1 MHDPDAIRAAVRTLL
16 AQRED
21 RPILDSWM
29 RGLDRDLSRQLGAAG
44 WIGMT
49 WPPPFGDGAS
59 QMARLALTEELLRR
73 GAPVSAHW
81 TADRQIGPSL
91 IRYGSKALQEEFLP
105 RIRQGDL
112 VVGIGLSE
120 PDAGSD
126 LAAIRTRARRVDG
139 GWVVDGT
146 KVWTTSAHEAE
157 VTYLLAR
164 TGDPGDRKEGLT
176 EFLVDIHSPGLTVR
190 PILELGGEHH
200 FNEMVFESVFVPE
213 ERVVGTVGDGWRQA
227 ADTLAFERG
236 GAERYLSDYPLVVA
250 AIDRLRSSRD
260 GGATAAIGGI
270 AGRMV
275 ALRRL
280 NVELARSLDEGEVP
294 GLLAAELKLLG
305 TLLEQDV
312 VEAAREV
319 AAVCGSSAELERLLA
334 QGITAMP
341 AATIRGGTSEV
352 MRTIIGRAESGRHQ
366 ARAFS
371 PEFRPVVDDVLRGA
385 SEADPDVLRKTLTEL
400 GWYDVGCRDESGE
413 ETGTLADLA
422 EIAAGVGRH
431 AAPIEVWPEALAASA
446 LDADEVARRRLVL
459 RAAALLGAIETATAL
474 TAEHVATR
482 HQFGKPLIAFQAV
495 SHALA
500 EMATERDLSY
510 AVVLEA
516 LERPTLGT
524 ALAAR
529 SVSARAAT
537 RTAAIA
543 HQLHGAM
550 GLTQEHAL
558 HRFSRRLWAWRDA
571 DEPARLV
578 DQRLGELVLEGS
590 EDSQLWALITGS

>member
-1 MHDPDAIRAAVRTLL
+1 MYDPDSIRAAVRRML

-29 RGLDRDLSRQLGAAG
+29 RGLDRAFSRQLGSAG

-49 WPPPFGDGAS
+49 WAAPFGEGAS
-59 QMARLALTEELLRR
+59 QLARLALTEELLRV
-73 GAPVSAHW
+73 GAPVCGHW

-91 IRYGSKALQEEFLP
+91 IRYGSKELQEEFLP

-126 LAAIRTRARRVDG
+126 LAAIRTRARRVEG
-139 GWVVDGT
+139 GWIVDGT

-164 TGDPGDRKEGLT
+164 TGDPGGRKEGLT
-176 EFLVDIHSPGLTVR
+176 EFLVDIGSPGLTVR
-190 PILELGGEHH
+190 PILELGGQHH
-200 FNEMVFESVFVPE
+200 FNEMVFESVFVPD
-213 ERVVGTVGDGWRQA
+213 ERVIGTVGDGWGQS

-236 GAERYLSDYPLVVA
+236 GPERYLSDYPLLVA
-250 AIDRLRSSRD
+250 ALERLRACPDR
-260 GGATAAIGGI
+260 GMTAAVGAI

-280 NVELARSLDEGEVP
+280 NVELARSLDEGNVS

-305 TLLEQDV
+305 TLLEQDI
-312 VEAAREV
+312 VETAREV
-319 AAVCGSSAELERLLA
+319 AGVCGSDDELERLLT
-334 QGITAMP
+334 QGVTAMP
-341 AATIRGGTSEV
+341 AATIRGGTTEV
-352 MRTIIGRAESGRHQ
+352 MRTIIGRAESDRRGT
-366 ARAFS
+366 RAFS
-371 PEFRPVVDDVLRGA
+371 PEFRPVVDDVLGEA
-385 SEADPDVLRKTLTEL
+385 WAADPDVLRKTLSGL
-400 GWYDVGCRDESGE
+400 GWYEVGCSDDDEA
-413 ETGTLADLA
+413 GTLADLA

-431 AAPIEVWPEALAASA
+431 ASPVEVWPEALAAA
-446 LDADEVARRRLVL
+446 GLDADELTRRQLVL
-459 RAAALLGAIETATAL
+459 RAAALFGAIERVTAL
-474 TAEHVATR
+474 TVEHVATR
-482 HQFGKPLIAFQAV
+482 HQFGKPLVAFQAV

-510 AVVLEA
+510 VAVLEA
-516 LERPTLGT
+516 LERPTHGT

-529 SVSARAAT
+529 SVTARAAT

-550 GLTQEHAL
+550 GLTQEHVL
-558 HRFSRRLWAWRDA
+558 HRFSQRLWAWRDA
-571 DEPARLV
+571 DQTATLV
-578 DQRLGELVLEGS
+578 DQRLGELMLRGAHDTE
-590 EDSQLWALITGS
+590 LWALITGS